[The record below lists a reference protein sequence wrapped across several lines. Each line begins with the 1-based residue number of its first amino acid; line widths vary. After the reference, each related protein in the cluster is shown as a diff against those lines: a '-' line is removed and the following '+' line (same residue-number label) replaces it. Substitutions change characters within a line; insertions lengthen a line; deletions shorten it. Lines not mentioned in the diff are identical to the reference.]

1 MKFTEIIGIFK
12 ASNSISKSH
21 MKNLFEM
28 AMVDSHFD
36 DSEYELLQKLAKKHK
51 VSEKELNAIKDD
63 PSKIEFELPSNSDEK
78 FEQLYDLVHMMTID
92 GNMFN
97 EELNLCKIFAKKF
110 GYSNESELVDVV
122 AQNIQNNLSWQ
133 ESKKRL
139 DMYNAL

>member
-63 PSKIEFELPSNSDEK
+63 PSKIEFELPSNADEK
-78 FEQLYDLVHMMTID
+78 FEQFYDLVHMMTID